1 MKILFVSSGNSKH
14 GIQPLV
20 LNQGESLRS
29 HENSVEYFTIKG
41 KGFFGYIKNIKFL
54 KQYLKKHKFDIIH
67 AHYASFVG
75 WVSILAA
82 SKIPVVISVM
92 GSDAYGRYNLKGRR
106 CLRSYPEMLLT
117 QLIQPFASGIIVK
130 SKNILGYIRR
140 KEKTYLVPNGVNF
153 KRFSPQNKIE
163 CRKKL
168 GLPTDKKLILFSGK
182 SREDWEKL

>member
-1 MKILFVSSGNSKH
+1 
-14 GIQPLV
+14 
-20 LNQGESLRS
+20 
-29 HENSVEYFTIKG
+29 
-41 KGFFGYIKNIKFL
+41 
-54 KQYLKKHKFDIIH
+54 
-67 AHYASFVG
+67 
-75 WVSILAA
+75 
-82 SKIPVVISVM
+82 M

-140 KEKTYLVPNGVNF
+140 KEKTYLVPNGVNCN
-153 KRFSPQNKIE
+153 RFSPQNKIE